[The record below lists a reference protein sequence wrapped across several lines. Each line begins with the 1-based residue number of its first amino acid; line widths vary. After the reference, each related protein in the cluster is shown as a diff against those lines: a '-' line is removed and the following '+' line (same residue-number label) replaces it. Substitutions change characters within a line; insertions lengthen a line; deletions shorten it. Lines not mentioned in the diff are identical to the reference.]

1 MNTATE
7 AQTMDIRIMPQD
19 VVLSAADETY
29 IRQRLYFGLAANH
42 RDIDAVEVAVCAVPG
57 VESRKMRRCRVEI
70 GLVDGTAAIG
80 DSMED
85 NLYVAIDRAVDRACE
100 EITLNVDPVW
110 RAFSRSGTFPSE
122 SNRPFAAE
130 YGREAA

>member
-1 MNTATE
+1 
-7 AQTMDIRIMPQD
+7 MDIRIMPQD

-57 VESRKMRRCRVEI
+57 VESRKMHRCRVDI
-70 GLVDGTAAIG
+70 GLVDGSAAIG
-80 DSMED
+80 DSMEE
-85 NLYVAIDRAVDRACE
+85 NRYVAIDRAVDRACGDL
-100 EITLNVDPVW
+100 TLNVDPVW
-110 RAFSRSGTFPSE
+110 RAFSRSGPFPAADD
-122 SNRPFAAE
+122 RPFTAD